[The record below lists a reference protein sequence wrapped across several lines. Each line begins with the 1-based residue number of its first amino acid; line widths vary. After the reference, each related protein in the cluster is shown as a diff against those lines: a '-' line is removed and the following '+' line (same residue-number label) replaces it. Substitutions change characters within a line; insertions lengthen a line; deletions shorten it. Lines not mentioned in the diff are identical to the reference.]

1 MRLITATMSPRIDQD
16 QPIVEFEGIHI
27 PTIKPVLSGF
37 REPVL
42 QHERRSRAYGL
53 VMNPHT
59 LVISIRHRSALA
71 RSEVIET
78 AI

>member
-1 MRLITATMSPRIDQD
+1 MSSRIDQD

-27 PTIKPVLSGF
+27 PTVKPVLNGL
-37 REPVL
+37 RKAVL
-42 QHERRSRAYGL
+42 QYEMRSGAYGL